1 MLLGSWYK
9 VAIWKHRPVFVK
21 SVRDDAEVARLVWL
35 YDPVCECWVIANRIA
50 MNFSSGW
57 SAQVL
62 MQSPQC
68 EDGKEYDGLFVMQ
81 GWTLLWQDV
90 TVEVTLRSELMA
102 DELDRMQKLQDKA
115 ESCSCLHLVVWLVV
129 EARQLD
135 SQV

>member
-9 VAIWKHRPVFVK
+9 VAIWNHRPVFVK
-21 SVRDDAEVARLVWL
+21 SVRDDAEVARLVWF
-35 YDPVCECWVIANRIA
+35 YDPVSNRWVIANRIA

-68 EDGKEYDGLFVMQ
+68 EDGGEYDALFVPT

-90 TVEVTLRSELMA
+90 TVEVVLRSTLMA
-102 DELDRMQKLQDKA
+102 SELDDMQKVQDKN
-115 ESCSCLHLVVWLVV
+115 ESCSCLHLVV
-129 EARQLD
+129 
-135 SQV
+135 